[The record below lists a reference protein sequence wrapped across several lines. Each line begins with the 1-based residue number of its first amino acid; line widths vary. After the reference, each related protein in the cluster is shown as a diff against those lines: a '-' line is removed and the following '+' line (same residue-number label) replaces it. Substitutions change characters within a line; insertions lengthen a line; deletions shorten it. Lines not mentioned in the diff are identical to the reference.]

1 MTATSV
7 SSICFTC
14 KEETTTYSCPGCSK
28 YFCFDD
34 LANHRESLKP
44 QFIEIEQQRNEF
56 IEILH
61 DQYKDNLNNHV
72 LIKQIN
78 QWERIS
84 IEKIQRTANEQRQV
98 LRHLIHGHG
107 QYIQTKLDTLTDEM
121 QKLAKR
127 NDFNEIA
134 LNKSRKQL
142 EDLKKQFHLLTQV
155 KMKEDSSSSYINKL
169 SIMIPSTL
177 GKST

>member
-1 MTATSV
+1 
-7 SSICFTC
+7 
-14 KEETTTYSCPGCSK
+14 
-28 YFCFDD
+28 
-34 LANHRESLKP
+34 
-44 QFIEIEQQRNEF
+44 
-56 IEILH
+56 
-61 DQYKDNLNNHV
+61 
-72 LIKQIN
+72 
-78 QWERIS
+78 
-84 IEKIQRTANEQRQV
+84 
-98 LRHLIHGHG
+98 
-107 QYIQTKLDTLTDEM
+107 M